1 MKKTTI
7 AMVLGDP
14 AGIGPEL
21 IARLL
26 ANRKYAVKAH
36 VILIADE
43 AEMRRGM
50 RIAGVE
56 FPYRRVEALESLDFV
71 DDTPLFYDFRGD
83 AVGEFPRSEAS
94 VIGGSYSLDTLENCG
109 APDRSRD
116 HRRHIVRSAEQDLAA
131 HGGHGA

>member
-26 ANRKYAVKAH
+26 SEPEVRSKAH
-36 VILIADE
+36 IILIADE

-50 RIAGVE
+50 RIAGSE
-56 FPYRRVEALESLDFV
+56 FPYRRVETLDVLEFV
-71 DDTPLFYDFRGD
+71 DDTPLFHDFRGD

-94 VIGGSYSLDTLENCG
+94 VVGGRYSLDTLE
-109 APDRSRD
+109 
-116 HRRHIVRSAEQDLAA
+116 
-131 HGGHGA
+131 

>member
-1 MKKTTI
+1 MNKTTI

-26 ANRKYAVKAH
+26 AEPDVRGQAN

-56 FPYRRVEALESLDFV
+56 FPYRRVGVSGA
-71 DDTPLFYDFRGD
+71 
-83 AVGEFPRSEAS
+83 AVF
-94 VIGGSYSLDTLENCG
+94 C
-109 APDRSRD
+109 
-116 HRRHIVRSAEQDLAA
+116 
-131 HGGHGA
+131 

>member
-1 MKKTTI
+1 MKKSTI

-26 ANRKYAVKAH
+26 GESDVRSKAN

-56 FPYRRVEALESLDFV
+56 FPYRRVESL
-71 DDTPLFYDFRGD
+71 
-83 AVGEFPRSEAS
+83 
-94 VIGGSYSLDTLENCG
+94 
-109 APDRSRD
+109 
-116 HRRHIVRSAEQDLAA
+116 
-131 HGGHGA
+131 